1 MTKKI
6 NQISPQINTY
16 RIPKKG
22 PHLII
27 NRHSKYE
34 LSKSCQAYKFISF
47 FIILFQK
54 ITQVT

>member
-34 LSKSCQAYKFISF
+34 
-47 FIILFQK
+47 
-54 ITQVT
+54 